1 MSAEETMSQISEF
14 LLSHG
19 GLVLF
24 LIIFAEQSGLPLP
37 GAPWLLAAGALAA
50 TGRLSLLTVILW
62 ATIGSLAADTFW
74 FYAGHRGKARLF
86 RLFPHWHSIWDVVAR
101 KTHASLIVRGIQ
113 MLTAAKFLP
122 IGILVPLRAGALDA
136 DPVRFLLVDG
146 VCSLFYASFY
156 ALPGFFVHDQLER
169 LVAFFQRLGVFAFL
183 LLLIFVG
190 GYLGYEF
197 VKRRRLKLTKSIQSG
212 PTLEE
217 NKCVPPIAAPQP
229 DNCQL

>member
-1 MSAEETMSQISEF
+1 MSHISEF
-14 LLSHG
+14 LVLHG

-24 LIIFAEQSGLPLP
+24 LVVFAEQSGLPFP

-50 TGRLSLLTVILW
+50 GGRGNLFTAILW

-74 FYAGHRGKARLF
+74 FYAGHRSKARLF
-86 RLFPHWHSIWDVVAR
+86 RLFPQWHSIWDVVAR
-101 KTHASLIVRGIQ
+101 KTHTSLVLRGIQ

-156 ALPGFFVHDQLER
+156 VLPGFFLRDQLEQA
-169 LVAFFQRLGVFAFL
+169 VAFFKRLGVFAIL

-190 GYLGYEF
+190 GHLIYEF
-197 VKRRRLKLTKSIQSG
+197 FKRRRQKLTKPIQIG
-212 PTLEE
+212 LTLEE
-217 NKCVPPIAAPQP
+217 NKCVSPRQT
-229 DNCQL
+229 